1 MGDDRVLVQSLRDM
15 ASLATPM
22 ALRVAATLRLAD
34 HIGEIG
40 STAEDLTER
49 TATSAPALLRVLAH
63 LVTIDILTLVE
74 GTYRLTE
81 LGRQLLSGADNELLL
96 ELDIDSAVGRGELA
110 FVELA
115 HAVRTGEAA
124 YPQRYGRDFWSDLAE
139 VPALRKSFD
148 AKMARRFR
156 AILSQLAGRYDW
168 GRFDTIVDV
177 GGGQGAVLGAILRA
191 HPSMQGQL
199 VDLPATAARAA
210 EEFAAAGLDERVS
223 VVAGSFFDPLPAGA
237 DAYLLSDILHD
248 WDDAHAHAILARCAD
263 AAGRSGTIL
272 IVESVHGLGAHTGID
287 LTMLVLFGGR
297 DRTLDEFTTLLDAH
311 GLRLK
316 SVVDIADHRTLLEVT
331 TD

>member
-1 MGDDRVLVQSLRDM
+1 MVATVGQMGDDRVLVQSLRDM

-210 EEFAAAGLDERVS
+210 EEFAADEQV
-223 VVAGSFFDPLPAGA
+223 GA
-237 DAYLLSDILHD
+237 QI
-248 WDDAHAHAILARCAD
+248 
-263 AAGRSGTIL
+263 AA
-272 IVESVHGLGAHTGID
+272 E
-287 LTMLVLFGGR
+287 
-297 DRTLDEFTTLLDAH
+297 
-311 GLRLK
+311 
-316 SVVDIADHRTLLEVT
+316 
-331 TD
+331 